1 MLPFGIEY
9 YRPDTID
16 EALKLYRRL
25 RENNQE
31 PVFYGGGTELLARA
45 RLQDVHFDAVIDLKN
60 IPEVRVHGQ
69 QGDWLE
75 FGAGLRLADLAD
87 ENLWPLLT
95 ATADRIADHTTRGQI
110 TLGGNLLSTIP
121 YREVSL
127 PFLLMDEAEALV
139 ATEDG
144 IENRPLANLVS
155 DSFIKPGEFLV
166 SVRVK
171 GDEAKGMAY
180 RSHKMTRQDWID
192 YPLVTVAVIKRP
204 DGSMR
209 AAFSGWAGFP
219 FVSGEVN
226 RILSDTGKSARRRA
240 QEAVARMPVKAL
252 EDLHGTR
259 EYREFVTEYTL
270 TQIIDELEDD

>member
-1 MLPFGIEY
+1 MLPFDIEY
-9 YRPDTID
+9 YRPDTIE
-16 EALKLYRRL
+16 EAVKLYRRL

-31 PVFYGGGTELLARA
+31 PVFYGGGTELLTRA
-45 RLQDVHFDAVIDLKN
+45 RLQDVHYDAVIDLKN
-60 IPEVRVHGQ
+60 IPEVRIHGQ
-69 QGDWLE
+69 KGDWLE
-75 FGAGLRLADLAD
+75 FGAGLRLTDLAD
-87 ENLWPLLT
+87 QNLWPLLT

-121 YREVSL
+121 YREISL
-127 PFLLMDEAEALV
+127 PFLLMDEAEALI
-139 ATEDG
+139 ATDNG
-144 IENRPLANLVS
+144 IERRPMADLTS

-166 SVRVK
+166 SVRVN
-171 GDEAKGMAY
+171 GEEAKGVAY

-204 DGSMR
+204 DGSIR

-219 FVSGEVN
+219 FVSSEVN
-226 RILSDTGKSARRRA
+226 RILSDTSRSPRRRA
-240 QEAVARMPVKAL
+240 QQAVSHMPVKAL

-270 TQIIDELEDD
+270 AQILDELEDD